1 MYRNRFARRVHD
13 RPNTPVAVAPTHWPP
28 LPPSIEQRSAKYAGY
43 RTRELVVAGDGPLL
57 MLLHGFAHPADSW
70 RPVLSRC
77 ADEGRA
83 AVAVDLPGFGAADP
97 LAPPPYLPQLVGFVG
112 DVVRHYGSTGP
123 VVLVGNSLGGH
134 VAIRLL
140 NTAPEPPVAGLVALG
155 TPYGHMTRTARTI
168 LASGVLGPLAKAPLW
183 TPARTHI
190 TFTALGQF
198 LYGDHSRLEADLV
211 RQLASIMVDP
221 ESAECLRALAEDLL
235 SEVDQADDPT
245 TIGCRAVIVHGT
257 RDRLVS
263 PDSAARLHAAIPHS
277 RLELWPDIGHC
288 PQLDAPERVLELAA
302 ELAMNVRE
310 RPETA

>member
-1 MYRNRFARRVHD
+1 MYRSRFARRAG
-13 RPNTPVAVAPTHWPP
+13 RPDTPVAVAPTHWPS

-43 RTRELVVAGDGPLL
+43 RTRELVVAGDGQVLV
-57 MLLHGFAHPADSW
+57 LLHGFGHPADCW
-70 RPVLSRC
+70 RPVLTRC

-97 LAPPPYLPQLVGFVG
+97 LAPRPYLPQLADFVR
-112 DVVRHYGSTGP
+112 DVVQHYGSTGP

-140 NTAPEPPVAGLVALG
+140 DSTPETPVAGLVALG
-155 TPYGHMTRTARTI
+155 TPYGHMTRTVRT
-168 LASGVLGPLAKAPLW
+168 LLGCGMLGYLAKTPVW
-183 TPARTHI
+183 TPARARI
-190 TFTALGQF
+190 SYTALGQL
-198 LYGDHSRLEADLV
+198 LYGDLYRLEPDLV
-211 RQLASIMVDP
+211 EQLASIFTDP
-221 ESAECLRALAEDLL
+221 ESAARLHTLSEDLL

-263 PDSAARLHAAIPHS
+263 PGSAARLHAAIPHS

-302 ELAMNVRE
+302 ELAMNVPE